1 LELARQASD
10 CWQGRLNTHVVVKVT
25 KIELAT
31 VFVCVTKLVVWT
43 VVWSV
48 EVMTLVTVLAGIV
61 VYDVWTT
68 VEAG

>member
-1 LELARQASD
+1 M
-10 CWQGRLNTHVVVKVT
+10 
-25 KIELAT
+25 
-31 VFVCVTKLVVWT
+31 KLVVCT

-61 VYDVWTT
+61 VYDVCTT